1 MVSTILVIDD
11 DPTLITA
18 LAGVLELGGYNV
30 VTTDSGIDGI
40 GIATNMLPDLIICD
54 YKMPEINGSEV
65 IIAIRENQDTAD
77 IPIILATGYIESE
90 LNDIP
95 DNVSTI
101 AKPFDIVNLL
111 SSVKD
116 RLPATCA

>member
-65 IIAIRENQDTAD
+65 IIAIRENQDTAN